1 MLGKLDLLTISHCF
15 CFAEIVNL
23 RYLNFLIILLIE
35 QLDMSRR
42 TTQLISDSA
51 FIDRKL
57 KFTISAKSN
66 IALKILRERLAD
78 LLALQFQ
85 GRTLSESQRKWM
97 EIGFLA
103 LSRIKL
109 KDEKDDI
116 GLGIR

>member
-1 MLGKLDLLTISHCF
+1 
-15 CFAEIVNL
+15 
-23 RYLNFLIILLIE
+23 
-35 QLDMSRR
+35 MSR
-42 TTQLISDSA
+42 TQLISDSA

-85 GRTLSESQRKWM
+85 GKSLSESQRKWM

-103 LSRIKL
+103 LSRVKIK
-109 KDEKDDI
+109 EEREDI
-116 GLGIR
+116 GLGIK